1 MMNLFKILKKSK
13 GSEKDRQDAKI
24 ALSQK
29 EQHDEILGRFQ
40 EKTYRVIQIIVTFVI
55 LAVFLIVGIIFA
67 DESVRIYIVGAIL
80 IVFLIQIVEFFL
92 YPKIKKILITKKE
105 SKSNNKKKTNKKENK
120 PINNNIDAE
129 IERIK
134 KSVK

>member
-1 MMNLFKILKKSK
+1 MNLFKILKKSK
-13 GSEKDRQDAKI
+13 GNQQDKQEAKI

-55 LAVFLIVGIIFA
+55 LTIFLIVGIIFA
-67 DESVRIYIVGAIL
+67 DESVRAYIVGAIL
-80 IVFLIQIVEFFL
+80 LVFLIQIVEFFL
-92 YPKIKKILITKKE
+92 YPKIKKILISRKE
-105 SKSNNKKKTNKKENK
+105 NKVNTKKKTNKKENK
-120 PINNNIDAE
+120 SMYNNIDAE

>member
-1 MMNLFKILKKSK
+1 MNLFKILKKSK
-13 GSEKDRQDAKI
+13 GNQQDKQEAKI

-55 LAVFLIVGIIFA
+55 LTIFLIVGIIFA
-67 DESVRIYIVGAIL
+67 DESVRAYIVGAIL
-80 IVFLIQIVEFFL
+80 LVFLIQIVEFFL
-92 YPKIKKILITKKE
+92 YPKIKKILIARKE
-105 SKSNNKKKTNKKENK
+105 NKVNTKKKTNKKENK
-120 PINNNIDAE
+120 SMHNNIDAE